1 MQYLNISRAREGYQ
15 RWRLL
20 TEHQRLTIKWTI
32 LTVVIT
38 LIFWFAQSVAPENPT
53 VFRYFL
59 SLYAIDSLVFFLIFK
74 EHLTLGKTMLA
85 FLLSLELIVLTY
97 YFFNYLSAV

>member
-1 MQYLNISRAREGYQ
+1 MQYLNISQVRNGYV
-15 RWRLL
+15 RWQLL
-20 TEHQRLTIKWTI
+20 SEIQRLIIKWSI
-32 LTVVIT
+32 LTVAT
-38 LIFWFAQSVAPENPT
+38 ASIFWFAQSVAPENPT

-74 EHLTLGKTMLA
+74 EHLTLGKTMLV
-85 FLLSLELIVLTY
+85 FLLTLELIVTVY